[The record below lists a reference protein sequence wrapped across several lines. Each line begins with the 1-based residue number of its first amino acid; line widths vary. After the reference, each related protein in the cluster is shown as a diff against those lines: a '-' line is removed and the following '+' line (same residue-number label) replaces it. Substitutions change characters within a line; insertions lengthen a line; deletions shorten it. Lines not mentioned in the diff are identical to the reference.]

1 MHTKYQFIVFLLEL
15 LKNLLHS
22 DDFMRAQKTFLDY
35 RKLTVLMKDDTDED
49 VLVLALECLEILIQ
63 NSSTFIKSLNKI
75 ETVSILNGLVKSYN
89 NTRLLKKVSSGYG
102 LVI

>member
-1 MHTKYQFIVFLLEL
+1 
-15 LKNLLHS
+15 
-22 DDFMRAQKTFLDY
+22 MRAQKTFLDY

-89 NTRLLKKVSSGYG
+89 NTRLLKKVSSVYG